1 MNWLNMY
8 KDILAIFWMVK
19 RLAEGNY
26 YTPLH
31 KLTNRKNSPS
41 NTGVFWQL
49 VLTSYCPKTLILQ
62 RSNPKT
68 SDLANLF
75 IHHFQPITC
84 GHFLCKLS
92 PLAPRCLANTAFF
105 LHAWCLRSDWDD
117 RCVNKW
123 KIACPNL
130 HKSAWFADKNV
141 FCHPIGFHFYLCN
154 HFHSP
159 VFSRWHS
166 SSKHLQSSPS
176 DTHSFKLSKSITAQE
191 LCIDILMV
199 YASRVSFI
207 CCIAAQLLTLT
218 SMWPVIHSWNGLF
231 KRDKELISTVQKLSA
246 KTQNIRWAGK
256 VQTREMH

>member
-1 MNWLNMY
+1 MWPFSMQ
-8 KDILAIFWMVK
+8 IVAF
-19 RLAEGNY
+19 G
-26 YTPLH
+26 
-31 KLTNRKNSPS
+31 SS
-41 NTGVFWQL
+41 
-49 VLTSYCPKTLILQ
+49 
-62 RSNPKT
+62 
-68 SDLANLF
+68 
-75 IHHFQPITC
+75 
-84 GHFLCKLS
+84 LS
-92 PLAPRCLANTAFF
+92 GKHCLF

-130 HKSAWFADKNV
+130 YKSAWFADKNV

-176 DTHSFKLSKSITAQE
+176 DTHSFKLSRSITAQE

-218 SMWPVIHSWNGLF
+218 SMCLVIHSWM
-231 KRDKELISTVQKLSA
+231 DYWMDSSKETK
-246 KTQNIRWAGK
+246 N
-256 VQTREMH
+256 